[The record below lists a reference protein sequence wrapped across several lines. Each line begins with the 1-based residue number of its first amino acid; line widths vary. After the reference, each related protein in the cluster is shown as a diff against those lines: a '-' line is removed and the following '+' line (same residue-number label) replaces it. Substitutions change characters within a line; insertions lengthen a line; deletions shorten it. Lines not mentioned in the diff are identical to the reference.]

1 MGLERGFV
9 PRKVLLCAE
18 CAVLFFILPAT
29 LYFIR
34 HWFAWRIT
42 PIVLLVSL
50 LCLSSLIADRDF
62 DRKRLWHIKDFPVH
76 IRGIMIT
83 FSIAATAIALFTY
96 LFQRVYFLY
105 FMAAE
110 PRLWFIFVLIYPLL
124 VVYPQELVFRAFF
137 FHRYR
142 SIFGHGLV
150 MITLSGISFG
160 LAHLFFANWYA
171 PVLSTLGGMLFAY
184 RYTKAQSIVIAA
196 LEHGLWGNFLFTI
209 GMGWY
214 FYSGS
219 IR

>member
-1 MGLERGFV
+1 MGLKLGYFSKRA
-9 PRKVLLCAE
+9 LLCAE
-18 CAVLFFILPAT
+18 CAVLFFILPVT

-42 PIVLLVSL
+42 PIVLLVSF
-50 LCLSSLIADRDF
+50 LCFLSLITDKDF
-62 DRKRLWHIKDFPVH
+62 DRKRLWHIRDFPVH
-76 IRGIMIT
+76 IKAIMIT
-83 FSIAATAIALFTY
+83 FFIAATGIAFFTY
-96 LFQRVYFLY
+96 LFQRMYFLY
-105 FMAAE
+105 FLSAE
-110 PRLWFIFVLIYPLL
+110 PRLWLVFVLIYPLL

-142 SIFGHGLV
+142 SIFEHRLT
-150 MITLSGISFG
+150 MIALSGISFG

-171 PVLSTLGGMLFAY
+171 PVLSTLGGILFAY
-184 RYTKAQSIVIAA
+184 RYTKAQSLVVAA
-196 LEHGLWGNFLFTI
+196 FEHGLWGNFLFTI